1 MSKAHSLSFGAALG
15 ALVLPL
21 IGCGSPAH
29 EPDET
34 YYLVTVNT
42 KIPYWQ
48 AAAAGLAHAASS
60 IKVLSE
66 TLGPDTYDPQAERD
80 AFRKAAGKNPSG
92 ILVSAADPELLRP
105 EIDAAIARGIP
116 VITVDADSPSS
127 KRLLFI
133 GTDNYEAGR
142 RGGAIVARELNGKG
156 DVVVFTMPEQT
167 NLAARLHG
175 YEEVFKAH
183 PGIRITEVIDV
194 KGDPRIAFDRTM
206 DYLDKKR
213 PVDAFVC
220 LEAQSCPEVA
230 EVLSRKQAKKVVVG
244 MDTDP
249 RTLEWIQKGMI
260 AATIAQKPYT
270 MAYFGLKTLDMIH
283 HSKPKSLLVDWAAD
297 TRSPLPSLVDT
308 GATLIDKSNVDAF
321 LKENP
326 GLREPPPQ

>member
-1 MSKAHSLSFGAALG
+1 MSKAHTLFYGAALG

-21 IGCGSPAH
+21 VNCGAPAH
-29 EPDET
+29 EPDEA

-48 AAAAGLAHAASS
+48 AAASG
-60 IKVLSE
+60 LSE
-66 TLGPDTYDPQAERD
+66 AATELKVRYETVGPDTYDLQAERD

-142 RGGAIVARELNGKG
+142 RGGAIVARQLQGKG
-156 DVVVFTMPEQT
+156 DVVVFTMPEQA
-167 NLAARLHG
+167 NLRGRLHG
-175 YEEVFKAH
+175 YEAVFKTS
-183 PGIRITEVIDV
+183 PGIRITETVDV

-206 DYLDKKR
+206 DYVEKKR
-213 PVDAFVC
+213 PVDAFIC

-230 EVLSRKQAKKVVVG
+230 EVLNRKQVKGKIIVS

-270 MAYFGLKTLDMIH
+270 MAYFGLKTLDMLH
-283 HSKPKSLLVDWAAD
+283 HSKPKSLLVNWAED

-308 GATLIDKSNVDAF
+308 GATLIDKSNVEVF
-321 LKENP
+321 LKANP
-326 GLREPPPQ
+326 AGS